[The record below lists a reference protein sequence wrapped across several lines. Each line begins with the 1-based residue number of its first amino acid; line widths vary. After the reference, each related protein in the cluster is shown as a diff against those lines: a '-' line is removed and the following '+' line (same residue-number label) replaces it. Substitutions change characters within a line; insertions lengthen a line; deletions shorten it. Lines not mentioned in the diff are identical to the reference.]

1 MAEKLTAKQ
10 QAFINAY
17 LANGF
22 NATQAAIEAGYSE
35 KTAYSIGS
43 ENLRKPEIKSVI
55 DEALTAF
62 AMPASEVLAR
72 LSEHARGTMADFLDE
87 NRETL
92 DLAKADR
99 ASRLHLVKKFTHNV
113 GKETENISIELYD
126 AQAALVQLAKVHGLL
141 IDKTALTTPD
151 GKEPFS
157 LEIKPIEYRQA
168 IPPPIEE

>member
-10 QAFINAY
+10 QSFVSAY

-22 NATQAAIEAGYSE
+22 NATRAAIEAGYSE
-35 KTAYSIGS
+35 KTAYSIGW
-43 ENLRKPEIKSVI
+43 ENLRKPEIKSAI
-55 DEALTAF
+55 DEALAMY
-62 AMPASEVLAR
+62 AMPKNEVLAR
-72 LSEHARGTMADFLDE
+72 LADHARGTMADFLNDG
-87 NRETL
+87 RETL

-99 ASRLHLVKKFTHNV
+99 ASRLHLVKKFTHNI

-126 AQAALVQLAKVHGLL
+126 AQSALVQLAKVHGLL

-157 LEIKPIEYRQA
+157 LEIKSIEYREA
-168 IPPPIEE
+168 IPSPIEE